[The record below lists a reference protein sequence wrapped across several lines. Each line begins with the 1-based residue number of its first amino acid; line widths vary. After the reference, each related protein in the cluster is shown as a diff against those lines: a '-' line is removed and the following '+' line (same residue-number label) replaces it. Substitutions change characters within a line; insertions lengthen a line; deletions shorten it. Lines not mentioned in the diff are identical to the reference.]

1 MPEGQ
6 GSAGETA
13 SNGTQLSSRRSD
25 PALDLVHL
33 SRQCQGDPELENE
46 LLGLFRLQLRGLSA
60 QLATLATSTPELKA
74 KIAHKLRGSALA
86 VGAGRVARAAKAIEE
101 RALAARYPGR
111 ADGPQLEAVSQAIA
125 ALEAAVAE
133 VVSEIARIRG

>member
-6 GSAGETA
+6 RSAGEAA
-13 SNGTQLSSRRSD
+13 SNGTQLRRCRSD

-33 SRQCQGDPELENE
+33 SRQCQGDPKLEAE
-46 LLGLFRLQLRGLSA
+46 LLGLFRLQLQGLSA
-60 QLATLATSTPELKA
+60 QLSDLATTPELKA
-74 KIAHKLRGSALA
+74 RIAHRLRGSALA

-101 RALAARYPGR
+101 KALAAREPAR
-111 ADGPQLEAVSQAIA
+111 ADGPQLEAVSQAVA

-133 VVSEIARIRG
+133 VVAEIALIRS

>member
-6 GSAGETA
+6 RSAGEAA
-13 SNGTQLSSRRSD
+13 SNGTQLRRCRSD

-33 SRQCQGDPELENE
+33 SRQCQGDPQLEAE

-60 QLATLATSTPELKA
+60 QLSDLATPELKA

-86 VGAGRVARAAKAIEE
+86 VGASRVARAAKAIEE
-101 RALAARYPGR
+101 KALAAREPAL
-111 ADGPQLEAVSQAIA
+111 ADGPQLEAVSQAVA

-133 VVSEIARIRG
+133 VVAEIALIRS

>member
-6 GSAGETA
+6 RSAGEAA
-13 SNGTQLSSRRSD
+13 SNGTQLRRCRSD

-33 SRQCQGDPELENE
+33 SRQCQGDPELATE
-46 LLGLFRLQLRGLSA
+46 LLGLFRLQLRGLSL
-60 QLATLATSTPELKA
+60 QLSDLGTSAPELRA
-74 KIAHKLRGSALA
+74 RIAHKLRGSALA

-101 RALAARYPGR
+101 KALAAREPAR
-111 ADGPQLEAVSQAIA
+111 ADGSHLEAVSRAVA

-133 VVSEIARIRG
+133 VVAEIALIRS